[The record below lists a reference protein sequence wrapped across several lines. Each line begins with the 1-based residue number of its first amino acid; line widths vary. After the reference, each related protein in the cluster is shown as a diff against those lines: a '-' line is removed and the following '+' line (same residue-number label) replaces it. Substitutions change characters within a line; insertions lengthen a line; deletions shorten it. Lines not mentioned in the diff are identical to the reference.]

1 MSRLASLFL
10 ALVLSCLSSA
20 YAQSGPA
27 QLEGPAGK
35 SASIM
40 TYADSDGKTRGRKL
54 LVADLAF
61 PIRVFEETPTGMVR
75 IRHADEDY
83 WVAIEDFKVKRA
95 VVADCNII
103 SERVTT
109 GAARGANEGCAGV
122 KRK

>member
-1 MSRLASLFL
+1 MLRLATLSL
-10 ALVLSCLSSA
+10 ALILFCPPSA
-20 YAQSGPA
+20 FAQSGPA

-35 SASIM
+35 SANIM
-40 TYADSDGKTRGRKL
+40 TYADSDGKQRGRKL
-54 LVADLAF
+54 VVSELAF
-61 PIRVFEETPTGMVR
+61 PMRVFEETPTGMVR

-95 VVADCNII
+95 VVADCNLV

-109 GAARGANEGCAGV
+109 GAGRGANEGCAGV